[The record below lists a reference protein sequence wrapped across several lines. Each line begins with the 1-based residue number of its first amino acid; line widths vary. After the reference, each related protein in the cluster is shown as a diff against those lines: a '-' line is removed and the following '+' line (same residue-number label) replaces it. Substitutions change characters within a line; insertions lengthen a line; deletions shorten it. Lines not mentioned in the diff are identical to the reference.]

1 MTTGPALTGRG
12 RIYSGSSGFSIYRDY
27 PDLSRLIRIYPDY
40 PDKSAL
46 ICTVSIFFV
55 TLQAN

>member
-12 RIYSGSSGFSIYRDY
+12 RIYSCSSGFSIYRDY
-27 PDLSRLIRIYPDY
+27 LDLSRLIRIYPDY

-46 ICTVSIFFV
+46 ICTVSKKFV

>member
-27 PDLSRLIRIYPDY
+27 LDKSRLISIN